1 MNECEMGGVWIH
13 SHLPFPVVIFL
24 QPLSNYDQPSI
35 HSVLAQS
42 AA

>member
-13 SHLPFPVVIFL
+13 SHLPFAGVIFL